1 MGRMV
6 IAALYL
12 PACGFTEYV
21 EYIDVADLSSTP
33 GSCGPA
39 GPDSPRSTSG
49 DELPLRHDRPCH
61 RRRRDECG
69 LHAIAAGAAG
79 AAKLCR
85 GLVVSCSTQPGELR
99 RARFLC
105 TVAGFHWGS
114 L

>member
-12 PACGFTEYV
+12 PACGFTEYI
-21 EYIDVADLSSTP
+21 EYIDVADLSSTL

-39 GPDSPRSTSG
+39 GPDSHRSTSG

-61 RRRRDECG
+61 RRRRGECG

-79 AAKLCR
+79 AAGVALPA
-85 GLVVSCSTQPGELR
+85 VVLPKIIVRTRWVYGVGKHALFSCTDG
-99 RARFLC
+99 
-105 TVAGFHWGS
+105 G
-114 L
+114 